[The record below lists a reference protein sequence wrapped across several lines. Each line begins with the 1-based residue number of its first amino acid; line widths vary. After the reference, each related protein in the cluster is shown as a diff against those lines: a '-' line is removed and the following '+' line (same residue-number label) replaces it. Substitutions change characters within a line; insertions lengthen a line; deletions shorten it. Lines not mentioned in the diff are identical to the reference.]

1 MDESASFK
9 EILNFMAWPL
19 AACLLLPGILV
30 YYGLH
35 IVRRGVIFVDLAL
48 AQVAALGIC
57 VSILTHHDSHD
68 WETLA
73 WSFVF
78 TLIGAAIFTLTR
90 RHDHH
95 VPQEALIGIVY
106 VVAAAAAIVML
117 SGSPHGAEE
126 LKETLVG
133 DMLYVQSARQV
144 FLPFSLYAAI
154 GLVHFIFRRKFLMIT
169 FEPERA
175 VKEQISIKWWDFL
188 FYALFGMVV
197 TTFVHI
203 GGVLMIFSYLIVP
216 AVCANFLAAALLP
229 RLIIGLVTSS
239 VAGSIGLYASARFN
253 WPVGPSIIVALGAT
267 LLVVATV
274 ARLKQRG

>member
-1 MDESASFK
+1 MEDSASFK
-9 EILNFMAWPL
+9 DFLEIMTWPL
-19 AACLLLPGILV
+19 VACVLLPGILV

-57 VSILTHHDSHD
+57 VSILTHHDAHD
-68 WETLA
+68 WQTLA
-73 WSFVF
+73 WSFAF

-106 VVAAAAAIVML
+106 VVAAAAAIVLL

-133 DMLYVQSARQV
+133 DMLYIQSARQV

-154 GLVHFIFRRKFLMIT
+154 GIFHFIFRKRMLMIS

-175 VKEQISIKWWDFL
+175 VAEGVSIKWWDFL
-188 FYALFGMVV
+188 FYALFGLVV

-216 AVCANFLAAALLP
+216 AVCANFLARSLGA
-229 RLIIGLVTSS
+229 RLIIGLVTAVISGA
-239 VAGSIGLYASARFN
+239 VGLYASVRFN
-253 WPVGPSIIVALGAT
+253 WPVGPSIIVSLGAA
-267 LLVVATV
+267 LLVVATITRLRG
-274 ARLKQRG
+274 AR